1 MSGEDSMTATGNGG
15 SNDYWRGGSEDGG
28 GTGNNGSV
36 HVDGPI
42 VKSDLDGHI
51 TIKKRHRLWKIYYHT
66 IQQGLFTEN
75 HFGII
80 NSCNEYDIFFL
91 YTE

>member
-1 MSGEDSMTATGNGG
+1 MTATGNGG

-51 TIKKRHRLWKIYYHT
+51 TIKKRHRLWKFIT
-66 IQQGLFTEN
+66 ILFNRDYLLRITLE
-75 HFGII
+75 
-80 NSCNEYDIFFL
+80 
-91 YTE
+91 